1 VRHSVDLVSFWLPGP
16 PSTWAGW
23 FEAGWLAYAAQN
35 REPGA
40 SAYLGYVVLGLSL
53 FSLLRRT
60 WRRQALWWGGVALG
74 FTLLALGPQL
84 QIKGQIYQTSLPYQ
98 LLATTVPLFAITGI
112 PGRFVVM
119 TSLALAMLTGYGMV
133 NLAEWLGGLGAGS
146 HEQQGHEAVKP
157 RRAILYGVIGVLI
170 TLEYLAIPLRL
181 SRTEVADFYQTLAAD
196 PETYAILD
204 IKWDANFLMHA
215 QTIHN
220 KPLIGGWLAR
230 LPAEQAAYL
239 DQPGLDKAFLYLL
252 LGPDGSQISNVA
264 AIPPAIQAAL
274 TERNVRYII
283 DHDNLAG
290 PWLAQWVGWPV
301 VYEAEGMVVYGR
313 EE

>member
-1 VRHSVDLVSFWLPGP
+1 
-16 PSTWAGW
+16 
-23 FEAGWLAYAAQN
+23 
-35 REPGA
+35 
-40 SAYLGYVVLGLSL
+40 VLGLSL

-112 PGRFVVM
+112 PGRFMVM

-133 NLAEWLGGLGAGS
+133 NLAEWLKELAVRSKQREVKGGNI
-146 HEQQGHEAVKP
+146 
-157 RRAILYGVIGVLI
+157 RRAILYGLIGVLI

-181 SRTEVADFYQTLAAD
+181 SRTEVAEFYQTLAAD

-239 DQPGLDKAFLYLL
+239 DQPGLEKAFLYLL
-252 LGPDGSQISNVA
+252 LGPEGSQISDVA
-264 AIPPAIQAAL
+264 TIPPAIQTAL
-274 TERNVRYII
+274 AERNVRYII